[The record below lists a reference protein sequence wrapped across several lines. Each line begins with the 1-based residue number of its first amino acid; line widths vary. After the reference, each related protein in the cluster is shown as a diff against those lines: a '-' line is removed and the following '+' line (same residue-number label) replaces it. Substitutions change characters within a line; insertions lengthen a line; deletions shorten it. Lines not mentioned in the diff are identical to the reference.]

1 MRAESVAEDCNE
13 DQGGSMGLRIG
24 TNVPAYRMQQ
34 SMRVTRRDLD
44 RAMQRL
50 STGYRIN
57 KAADDVAGTAIS
69 DTFRGQMRG
78 MSKASQ
84 NAQDG
89 ISLMQIAE
97 GSLGEVNNI
106 LVRMRELAMQ
116 SSTDTIGDRERQLVE
131 IEYSNMLEEIDRIA
145 ETTQF
150 NGIPLLSGQG
160 RVMDFQVNTKNSAL
174 GDRVSFDAGKADI
187 RTTTM
192 GLDMTGAMDK
202 QTAQESLEVIDQA
215 IRHVVETRASF
226 GALTNRLTS
235 TIENL
240 SASLE
245 NSAAA
250 NSRIRDADIAAESSE
265 LAKRNIMLQAGTS
278 MLAQANQQG
287 NLALNFLNKS

>member
-1 MRAESVAEDCNE
+1 
-13 DQGGSMGLRIG
+13 MGLRVG
-24 TNVPAYRMQQ
+24 SNVPAYRMQQ
-34 SMRVTRRDLD
+34 NLRITRRDLD
-44 RAMQRL
+44 RAMERL

-69 DTFRGQMRG
+69 DTLRGQMKG

-89 ISLMQIAE
+89 ISLMQVAE

-116 SSTDTIGDRERQLVE
+116 AASDTVGDRERNLIE
-131 IEYSNMLEEIDRIA
+131 IEYSHMLEEIDRIA
-145 ETTQF
+145 ETTNF
-150 NGIPLLSGQG
+150 NGLNLLSGKG
-160 RVMDFQVNTKNSAL
+160 DTMEFQVNTKNSPL
-174 GDRVSFDAGKADI
+174 GDRVSFDGGKADV
-187 RTTTM
+187 RTITM

-202 QTAQESLEVIDQA
+202 QTAQQSLEVIDQA
-215 IRHVVETRASF
+215 IKHVVATRSEF
-226 GALTNRLTS
+226 GALANRLNS

-240 SASLE
+240 GSGLE

-250 NSRIRDADIAAESSE
+250 HSRIRDADIAVESSE
-265 LAKRNIMLQAGTS
+265 LAKRNIMLQAGTA

-287 NLALNFLNKS
+287 NLALNFLNKG